1 MHIPLR
7 FMIRLAI
14 IEDNLAYL
22 KALETFIRHTD
33 NIEVVY
39 SGSDLRAFIDG
50 FESVNPDVII
60 MDIDLPVMSGI
71 EGVRHIKASFPDTN
85 IFMLTVFEDEEKIF
99 ESIKAGALGYMLKKD
114 PPDKIVEAIRSIHL
128 GESVMN
134 GQIARKILGYF
145 SKGEAKGS
153 RLEDYNLTRREREI
167 LALLIDGL
175 SYKAIA
181 AQCFISMDT
190 VFSHIKNIYSKLNI
204 HSRSELAAK
213 FR

>member
-1 MHIPLR
+1 
-7 FMIRLAI
+7 MIRLAI

-22 KALETFIRHTD
+22 KALQTFIAHSG

-39 SGSDLRAFIDG
+39 TGSDLSAFIDE
-50 FESVNPDVII
+50 FHSVSPDVVI
-60 MDIDLPVMSGI
+60 MDIDLPGMSGI
-71 EGVRHIKASFPDTN
+71 EGVRIIKSKYPTTN

-114 PPDKIVEAIRSIHL
+114 PPDKIIDAIRSIHS

-145 SKGEAKGS
+145 SKAESRDS
-153 RLEDYNLTRREREI
+153 RLEEYNLTRREKEI
-167 LALLIDGL
+167 LTLLIDGL
-175 SYKAIA
+175 PYKAIA
-181 AQCFISMDT
+181 AQCYISMDT

>member
-1 MHIPLR
+1 
-7 FMIRLAI
+7 MIRLAI

-22 KALETFIRHTD
+22 KALQTFITHSG

-39 SGSDLRAFIDG
+39 TGSDLQTFIDG
-50 FESVNPDVII
+50 FGSITPDVVI
-60 MDIDLPVMSGI
+60 MDIDLPGMSGI
-71 EGVRHIKASFPDTN
+71 EGVRIIKSRYPATN

-114 PPDKIVEAIRSIHL
+114 PPDKIIDAIRSIHN

-145 SKGEAKGS
+145 SKAES
-153 RLEDYNLTRREREI
+153 RDTRLEEYNLTRREKEI
-167 LALLIDGL
+167 LTLLIDGL

-181 AQCFISMDT
+181 AQCYISMDT

>member
-1 MHIPLR
+1 
-7 FMIRLAI
+7 MIRLAI
-14 IEDNLAYL
+14 IEDNVAYL
-22 KALETFIRHTD
+22 KALRTFIDHTP

-39 SGSDLRAFIDG
+39 SGSDLRSFIDD
-50 FESVNPDVII
+50 FATVSPDVVI
-60 MDIDLPVMSGI
+60 MDIDLPGISGI
-71 EGVRHIKASFPDTN
+71 EGVRIIKSRYPATN
-85 IFMLTVFEDEEKIF
+85 IFMLTVFEDEDKIF

-114 PPDKIVEAIRSIHL
+114 SPDKIIDAIRSIHG

-145 SKGEAKGS
+145 SKSEQKDT
-153 RLEDYNLTRREREI
+153 RLEDYNLTRREKEI
-167 LALLIDGL
+167 LTLLIDGL

>member
-1 MHIPLR
+1 
-7 FMIRLAI
+7 MIRLAI
-14 IEDNLAYL
+14 IEDNVAYL
-22 KALETFIRHTD
+22 KALQTFIAHSGK
-33 NIEVVY
+33 IEVVY
-39 SGSDLRAFIDG
+39 TGSDLRAFIENFD
-50 FESVNPDVII
+50 SVHPDVVI
-60 MDIDLPVMSGI
+60 MDIDLPGMSGI
-71 EGVRHIKASFPDTN
+71 EGVRIIKSRFPETN
-85 IFMLTVFEDEEKIF
+85 IFMLTVFEDEDKIF

-114 PPDKIVEAIRSIHL
+114 SPDKIIDAIHSIHH

-145 SKGEAKGS
+145 SKAGSRDS
-153 RLEDYNLTRREREI
+153 RLEEYNLTRREKEI
-167 LALLIDGL
+167 LTLLIDGL

-181 AQCFISMDT
+181 AQCYISMDT

>member
-1 MHIPLR
+1 
-7 FMIRLAI
+7 MIRLAI
-14 IEDNLAYL
+14 IEDNVAYL
-22 KALETFIRHTD
+22 KALRTFIDHTP

-39 SGSDLRAFIDG
+39 SGSDLRSFIDD
-50 FESVNPDVII
+50 FATVSPDVVI
-60 MDIDLPVMSGI
+60 MDIDLPGISGI
-71 EGVRHIKASFPDTN
+71 EGVRIIKSRFPATN
-85 IFMLTVFEDEEKIF
+85 IFMLTVFEDEDKIF

-114 PPDKIVEAIRSIHL
+114 SPDKIIDAIRSIHQ

-145 SKGEAKGS
+145 SKSEQKDT
-153 RLEDYNLTRREREI
+153 RLEDYNLTRREKEI
-167 LALLIDGL
+167 LNLLIDGL

>member
-1 MHIPLR
+1 
-7 FMIRLAI
+7 MIRLAI

-22 KALETFIRHTD
+22 KALQTFIAHSG

-39 SGSDLRAFIDG
+39 TGSDLRAFIDDIA
-50 FESVNPDVII
+50 SVSPDVVI
-60 MDIDLPVMSGI
+60 MDIDLPGMSGI
-71 EGVRHIKASFPDTN
+71 EGVRIIKSKFPTTN
-85 IFMLTVFEDEEKIF
+85 IFMLTVFEDEDKIF

-114 PPDKIVEAIRSIHL
+114 PPDKIIDAIRSIHN

-145 SKGEAKGS
+145 SKADTRVT
-153 RLEDYNLTRREREI
+153 RLEEYNLTRREKEI
-167 LALLIDGL
+167 LTLLIDGL

-181 AQCFISMDT
+181 AQCYISMDT

>member
-1 MHIPLR
+1 
-7 FMIRLAI
+7 MIRLAI

-22 KALETFIRHTD
+22 KALQTFIAHSG
-33 NIEVVY
+33 NIEVVHT
-39 SGSDLRAFIDG
+39 GSDLRAFIDD
-50 FESVNPDVII
+50 FSSITPDVVI
-60 MDIDLPVMSGI
+60 MDIDLPGMSGI
-71 EGVRHIKASFPDTN
+71 EGVRIIKSKHPATN
-85 IFMLTVFEDEEKIF
+85 IFMLTVFEDEDKIF

-114 PPDKIVEAIRSIHL
+114 PPDRIIDAIRSIHN

-145 SKGEAKGS
+145 SKAES
-153 RLEDYNLTRREREI
+153 RDTRLEDYNLTRREKEI
-167 LALLIDGL
+167 LTLLIDGL

-190 VFSHIKNIYSKLNI
+190 VFSHIKNIYAKLNI

>member
-1 MHIPLR
+1 
-7 FMIRLAI
+7 MIRLAI

-22 KALETFIRHTD
+22 KALQTYIAHSGA
-33 NIEVVY
+33 IEVVY
-39 SGSDLRAFIDG
+39 TGSDLRAFIAD
-50 FESVNPDVII
+50 FASINPDVVI
-60 MDIDLPVMSGI
+60 MDIDLPGMSGI
-71 EGVRHIKASFPDTN
+71 EGVRIIKNRHPATN
-85 IFMLTVFEDEEKIF
+85 IFMLTVFEDEDKIF

-114 PPDKIVEAIRSIHL
+114 PPDKIIDAIRSIHH

-145 SKGEAKGS
+145 SKANTRDR
-153 RLEDYNLTRREREI
+153 RLEEYNLTRREKEI
-167 LALLIDGL
+167 LTLLIDGL

-204 HSRSELAAK
+204 HSRSELSAK